1 MSQDGAGNRI
11 LRYGLY
17 VKTERKTTVS
27 TTASSSQGFRSC
39 MFFGANIGVAIWI
52 TGTVFAVTM
61 VRLTKGRHALLESNL
76 AYIHVLGFG
85 DLV

>member
-17 VKTERKTTVS
+17 MKTERKTTVS

-61 VRLTKGRHALLESNL
+61 VRLINISRKAGTL
-76 AYIHVLGFG
+76 F
-85 DLV
+85 